1 MARSFSQIL
10 IAAAVA
16 VVVGGSALA
25 QENASLQ
32 EAITLLRLG
41 KQEEAVAKL
50 REILATDPSNA
61 DALALRKSISQDEWF
76 LMLTHRENGNPSEIQ
91 KIAMSILERAK
102 VESKKVSRDEAAIAA
117 LVETATAKDS
127 DYGTRQGAINKLIAD
142 HGEFAVPALV
152 QKLSSADDVEGVI
165 QAISTL
171 MSLRSVAVLPL
182 IEALKSSNATTVQNV
197 AAALHHIGD
206 DRAAPAMAALASD
219 DRPGVREIATK
230 FLAKVKAP
238 TQPVEMLVAQSAGY
252 LAGNVPIG
260 AFSDVVWQLRDEKL
274 VATDV
279 PATLY
284 ASELAKACAAD
295 AVRLAPAN
303 LQARSALAQA
313 NLAQASMIEAGVAQ
327 GDEATK
333 ALEPVAAEL
342 KNAALATGIDAV
354 RAALDAG
361 VKHGLAPV
369 AMGAISA
376 LATAESA
383 DSIGQ
388 SSLLAALQSNNKQ
401 VRYAA
406 AEALVRASGG
416 VNVPQADA
424 VVAVLAEAVTEESVR
439 TIQVIGPALDTRA
452 VVETASKQRGIAVDA
467 NTDAISGMRALL
479 VNPNVDVVVIN
490 EVLPD
495 RSPEDVIGNI
505 KKDSRMANT
514 KVVIVAKDEA
524 AAKARFGD
532 SVGVIVAPLTPE
544 NLVEAVNKALEG
556 TTDAGNTR
564 AEAYAAK
571 SSAALLTIAENKG
584 GIGNALANLGSQLN
598 RGDAVAV
605 PAAKAMGYAG
615 GAGEV
620 TALVAAIGGSGSVD
634 LKKAA
639 AESVGNILGRLGT
652 IGDDVFTALT
662 TALDAAT
669 DTGLRQALV
678 TALGKANLQA
688 EQRGALLKKLSR
700 IATTPAPTS
709 EG

>member
-25 QENASLQ
+25 QGSLQ
-32 EAITLLRLG
+32 EAVNLLRLG
-41 KQEEAVAKL
+41 KQDEAVAKL
-50 REILATDPSNA
+50 REILAADPSNT
-61 DALALRKSISQDEWF
+61 DALALRKSVSQDEWF
-76 LMLTHRENGNPSEIQ
+76 LLLTHRENGNPSEIQ
-91 KIAMSILERAK
+91 KIAMSILDRAK
-102 VESKKVSRDEAAIAA
+102 VEMKKASRDEAAIAA
-117 LVETATAKDS
+117 LVETATAKDT
-127 DYGTRQGAINKLIAD
+127 DYGARQGAISKLLAD
-142 HGEFAVPALV
+142 HGEFAVPPLV

-165 QAISTL
+165 QAISAL
-171 MSLRSVAVLPL
+171 MQLRSIAVLPL

-219 DRPGVREIATK
+219 DRPGVREIANK

-238 TQPVEMLVAQSAGY
+238 AKPVEMLIAQSADY
-252 LAGNVPIG
+252 LAGNVPVG

-295 AVRLAPAN
+295 AVRLAPAS
-303 LQARSALAQA
+303 LEARSALAQA
-313 NLAQASMIEAGVAQ
+313 NLAQASMIEAAIAQ
-327 GDEATK
+327 GDEASK

-342 KNAALATGIDAV
+342 KNAALATGIDSV
-354 RAALDAG
+354 RAALGTG
-361 VKHGLAPV
+361 VQRGLAPV

-376 LATAESA
+376 LATAENA
-383 DSIGQ
+383 DTIDQ
-388 SSLLAALQSNNKQ
+388 SSLLVALQSSNKQ

-416 VNVPQADA
+416 VRVPQSDA
-424 VVAVLAEAVTEESVR
+424 VVGVLAEAVTEESVR
-439 TIQVIGPALDTRA
+439 TIQVIAPADTRGA
-452 VVETASKQRGIAVDA
+452 VETASKGRGLAVDA
-467 NTDAISGMRALL
+467 STDAVSGMRSLL

-532 SVGVIVAPLTPE
+532 SVGVILAPLTSE

-556 TTDAGNTR
+556 TTNAGNVR
-564 AEAYAAK
+564 AEAYAAQA
-571 SSAALLTIAENKG
+571 SSALLSIAENKG
-584 GIGNALANLGSQLN
+584 GISGALANLGSQLN

-605 PAAKAMGYAG
+605 PAAKAMGHAG
-615 GAGEV
+615 GAAEV
-620 TALVAAIGGSGSVD
+620 TALVATLGGSGSVD

-639 AESVGNILGRLGT
+639 AESVGNILNRLGT
-652 IGDDVFTALT
+652 VGDDVVTALT

-669 DTGLRQALV
+669 DAGLRQAIV
-678 TALGKANLQA
+678 IALGKAKLPA
-688 EQRGALLKKLSR
+688 EQRAALLKKLAR
-700 IATTPAPTS
+700 IAAGPTS